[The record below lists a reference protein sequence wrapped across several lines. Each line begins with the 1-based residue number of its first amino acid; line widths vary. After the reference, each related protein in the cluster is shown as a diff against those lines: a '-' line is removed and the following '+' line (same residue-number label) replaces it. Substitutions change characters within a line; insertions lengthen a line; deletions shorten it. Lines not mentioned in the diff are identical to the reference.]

1 MIGSVWGF
9 GGVSCEAEGSQR
21 NILGLSTLR
30 RYHLNG
36 LTGILTFLSETRSPV
51 FTSHCIIIIS

>member
-9 GGVSCEAEGSQR
+9 GGVSCEAGGSRR
-21 NILGLSTLR
+21 NILGLSTLG

-36 LTGILTFLSETRSPV
+36 LTGILTFLSETRSPI
-51 FTSHCIIIIS
+51 FTSHYIIMIS